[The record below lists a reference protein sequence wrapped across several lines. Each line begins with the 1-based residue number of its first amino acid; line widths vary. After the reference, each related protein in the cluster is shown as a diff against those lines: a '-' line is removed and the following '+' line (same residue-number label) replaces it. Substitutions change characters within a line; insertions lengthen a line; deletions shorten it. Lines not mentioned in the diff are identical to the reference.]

1 MPNLSTFPP
10 FHSSTHI
17 ATGKMPVVPVAH
29 RMPIGAPMSGFEK
42 PPKSAPNVEKGAEMN
57 GRNLWGH
64 TLAPLMPEG
73 EANAWDGLVQDM
85 NGEAAR

>member
-1 MPNLSTFPP
+1 MLSENAFKEMPTLADKSSDFGFSSGIQVYFWTQRTASESAALPP
-10 FHSSTHI
+10 V
-17 ATGKMPVVPVAH
+17 G
-29 RMPIGAPMSGFEK
+29 
-42 PPKSAPNVEKGAEMN
+42 KGAEMN